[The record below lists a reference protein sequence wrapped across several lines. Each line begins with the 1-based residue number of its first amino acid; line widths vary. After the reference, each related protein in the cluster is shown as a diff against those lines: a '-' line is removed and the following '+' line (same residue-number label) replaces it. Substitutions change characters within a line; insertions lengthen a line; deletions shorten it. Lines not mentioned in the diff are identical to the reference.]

1 MDPATK
7 ERFKWKFYRLAVLL
21 NIIIIL
27 VAIGVIAFF
36 RAPSDYRMPLFVISL
51 LAAVVLGIYFWKRYR
66 ETKVWLKEQT

>member
-1 MDPATK
+1 MDPASK

-36 RAPSDYRMPLFVISL
+36 GAPSDYRIPLFVISI
-51 LAAVVLGIYFWKRYR
+51 LAAVALSMYFWRRYR
-66 ETKVWLKEQT
+66 ETKTWLKEQT